1 MPNIIFLSPAG
12 LLEMSLCGAIL
23 IAITVLLRIIAK
35 NRLPKMAF
43 IALWGIV
50 LIRLLVPYHLCTP
63 LSIYPNVSLSN
74 QSESTEISTSFY
86 PTAAEKTLETS
97 SNLIQEYPQK
107 EESALAG
114 NELYNQVAWDA
125 VKGLI
130 LVVLWGIGIAGVG
143 GYFLISMVRCRYM
156 LATALP
162 LEGHPEA
169 ECWLEG
175 HTLRRKV
182 RLYVSDQISTPL
194 TYGTFRPKILLPKNM
209 DFSDTRQLEFI
220 LAHELH
226 HIQQFD
232 TLWKLASTVA
242 LCIHWFNPLVWV
254 MNRLLN
260 QDLEFAC
267 DEAVLRR
274 YGKASRQGYAMSLI
288 QMAERNS
295 FPSPLCSSF
304 SKNTLEERIRSI
316 MKFHPASVLAGAM
329 AVILVGGIGTLFGT
343 FPIDNRNSMYTIT
356 SVAED
361 APVEVASFTVS
372 PTDVTVKATEQIVL
386 PGTKLIDAVTIR
398 NTDRI
403 GEDISTSFEFSPDYT
418 ENAVESAATTLEG
431 IAQDDTAE
439 YAANEVD
446 RVTITSSN
454 PVTEEA
460 NSHNVFAFVENFFES
475 IYQRSDLAN
484 SFKRYEKF
492 GLKYNP
498 VTEAITY
505 QGKKVKYFADKKPGK
520 DTYQLYCENGDGII
534 NVTAVYN
541 EKNRLVGLQE
551 ISDMQAQMEKDIHNV
566 KKAITSQF
574 ITQYSYDDIMN
585 LYDAMYLNWEN
596 LMIYS
601 SEFDD
606 GFIETTMQD
615 LESLL
620 TELEMILAN
629 L

>member
-1 MPNIIFLSPAG
+1 MLNIIFLSPAG

-74 QSESTEISTSFY
+74 QSDSTELSTYFY
-86 PTAAEKTLETS
+86 PTAAEKTMETS
-97 SNLIQEYPQK
+97 SNLMQDYPQE
-107 EESALAG
+107 EESALAE
-114 NELYNQVAWDA
+114 NKLYNQVAWDA

-130 LVVLWGIGIAGVG
+130 LVVLWGIGIAGVA

-242 LCIHWFNPLVWV
+242 LCIHCFNPLVWV
-254 MNRLLN
+254 MNHLLN

-316 MKFHPASVLAGAM
+316 MKFHPVSALAGAM

-343 FPIDNRNSMYTIT
+343 FPSNNRNSMYTVT
-356 SVAED
+356 SVASD

-372 PTDVTVKATEQIVL
+372 PADVTVKATEKIVL
-386 PGTKLIDAVTIR
+386 PGMDLIDAVTIS
-398 NTDRI
+398 NTDQFV
-403 GEDISTSFEFSPDYT
+403 EDVYKSSADS
-418 ENAVESAATTLEG
+418 VESAVAGLE
-431 IAQDDTAE
+431 IKAQDDTSE
-439 YAANEVD
+439 YAVNEVD

-454 PVTEEA
+454 PVTEET
-460 NSHNVFAFVENFFES
+460 SDHNVFAFVENFFES

-541 EKNRLVGLQE
+541 EKNRLIGLQE

-596 LMIYS
+596 LMVYP

-606 GFIETTMQD
+606 SFIETTMQD
-615 LESLL
+615 LEYLL
-620 TELEMILAN
+620 TELEMIMAKL
-629 L
+629 

>member
-1 MPNIIFLSPAG
+1 MPNIINLSPAG

-23 IAITVLLRIIAK
+23 ITITILLRIIAK

-63 LSIYPNVSLSN
+63 LSIYPNVPLSN
-74 QSESTEISTSFY
+74 QSESTEISTYFY
-86 PTAAEKTLETS
+86 PTAAEKTMETA
-97 SNLIQEYPQK
+97 SNLIQDFPQ
-107 EESALAG
+107 EDEPVLAG
-114 NELYNQVAWDA
+114 GLSYNQVAWDA

-194 TYGTFRPKILLPKNM
+194 TYGTIRPKILLPKNM
-209 DFSDTRQLEFI
+209 DFSDTKQLEFI

-254 MNRLLN
+254 MNHLLN

-316 MKFHPASVLAGAM
+316 MKFHPISALAGAI

-343 FPIDNRNSMYTIT
+343 FPIDNLNSMYTIT
-356 SVAED
+356 SVSED

-372 PTDVTVKATEQIVL
+372 PADATVLAAERMVL
-386 PGTKLIDAVTIR
+386 PGINSIDVVTIS
-398 NTDRI
+398 NTAQFA
-403 GEDISTSFEFSPDYT
+403 EDVYKSSSDSI
-418 ENAVESAATTLEG
+418 ESAVAGLE
-431 IAQDDTAE
+431 IKAQDDTSE
-439 YAANEVD
+439 YAVNEVD
-446 RVTITSSN
+446 RIAITSSN

-460 NSHNVFAFVENFFES
+460 SDQNVFAFVGNFFES

-520 DTYQLYCENGDGII
+520 DTYQLYCERNGDGAI

-566 KKAITSQF
+566 KKAISSQL
-574 ITQYSYDDIMN
+574 IMQYSYDDVMS

-596 LMIYS
+596 LMVYP

-615 LESLL
+615 LEYLM
-620 TELEMILAN
+620 TELEVIMSKL
-629 L
+629 